1 MHTLIHTRASN
12 AKKPT
17 PHTLVLI
24 PQRTAVA
31 FLHHLLN
38 YTEKQVNILFSMIIQ
53 HLLQLFKIYGHGCAA
68 ATNAGKLMAFEPPLY
83 ARVVGQEGW
92 INTSQRIPSAATCT
106 LDNQC
111 LSCP

>member
-17 PHTLVLI
+17 PHALVLI

-68 ATNAGKLMAFEPPLY
+68 ATNAGKLMAFEPPLC
-83 ARVVGQEGW
+83 
-92 INTSQRIPSAATCT
+92 TCCGSRG
-106 LDNQC
+106 LDKYKPKNSKC
-111 LSCP
+111 CNMHFR